1 MSQKASAGSGFRT
14 LAIACMIVGVLI
26 CMASNAGDEKVG
38 STLLLGVPLVF
49 VGFLF
54 FYRGRQHAAKARAE
68 GAESP
73 LLDSKPDVL
82 YLRSFQSDPSTVF
95 QQIVSRWT
103 TEEEELAS
111 ILRPFGDMV
120 AIGQP
125 GERLPVPGAV
135 RIYTRDSEWKQVVLA
150 NMRSASLVVIR
161 AGSSPGLLW
170 EVGQAIQTLDPERLV
185 IFVLNLGQEDYSQ
198 FANRVRIN
206 FGLQLPVIET
216 SSLMR
221 GLIDRRES
229 SSKVKP
235 GFIAFRNGWQAEFLP
250 LPATIIRS
258 GYNDLKKAFSIALA
272 PVFERN
278 GIAARTVGRFGS

>member
-135 RIYTRDSEWKQVVLA
+135 
-150 NMRSASLVVIR
+150 
-161 AGSSPGLLW
+161 
-170 EVGQAIQTLDPERLV
+170 
-185 IFVLNLGQEDYSQ
+185 
-198 FANRVRIN
+198 
-206 FGLQLPVIET
+206 
-216 SSLMR
+216 
-221 GLIDRRES
+221 
-229 SSKVKP
+229 
-235 GFIAFRNGWQAEFLP
+235 
-250 LPATIIRS
+250 
-258 GYNDLKKAFSIALA
+258 
-272 PVFERN
+272 
-278 GIAARTVGRFGS
+278 